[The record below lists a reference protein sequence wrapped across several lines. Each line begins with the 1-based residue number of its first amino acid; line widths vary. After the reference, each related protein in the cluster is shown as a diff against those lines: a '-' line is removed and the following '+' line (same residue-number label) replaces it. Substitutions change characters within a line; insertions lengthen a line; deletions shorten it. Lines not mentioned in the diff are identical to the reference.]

1 MYERDVRRC
10 RMGKAPNEAT
20 CIKLKATHLLLVVC
34 TNDMPMTSKYLGM
47 RSPNCLV
54 RCTNR
59 IISRCCSRKV
69 HVSID
74 TLPSLNQGRYNSDNA
89 HSISTPTWI
98 YCIRSVITAAP
109 SPQMIMKIAVYLSTL
124 AFRGKY
130 FASSIMIQRSRQSSC
145 SAEKK

>member
-1 MYERDVRRC
+1 
-10 RMGKAPNEAT
+10 MGKAPNEAT

-74 TLPSLNQGRYNSDNA
+74 TLPSLNQGTVQTTHIAYQHQHGYIASD
-89 HSISTPTWI
+89 
-98 YCIRSVITAAP
+98 R
-109 SPQMIMKIAVYLSTL
+109 
-124 AFRGKY
+124 
-130 FASSIMIQRSRQSSC
+130 
-145 SAEKK
+145 